1 MEVLCGGDYRR
12 KKKKRHFFLSPSSAF
27 VWANQSLT
35 VWQAWII
42 VEFQDGDL
50 IFWRL
55 QLVLLCF
62 DPAFGSSKHSH
73 EYRMCKGCE
82 SLLPGHLTFKLTQ
95 PITTSKACRPSPYSL
110 QP

>member
-27 VWANQSLT
+27 VWANHSLT

-62 DPAFGSSKHSH
+62 DPAFWCSIDILEGPFTSLTLPD
-73 EYRMCKGCE
+73 E
-82 SLLPGHLTFKLTQ
+82 S
-95 PITTSKACRPSPYSL
+95 RP
-110 QP
+110 